1 MKKFILIIFLTLL
14 LFPVFSAPNKAQYV
28 SVSNAVVRAKTSQ
41 FSNSVGTLE
50 YGEAVTIEKVEN
62 GWSNITSSDGK
73 ITGWLPNSSLTAKKL
88 LVEVSSKNKTT
99 ANAKEL
105 ALAGKGFDKNFED
118 TFAEENDVS
127 FDQVDKVE
135 SFAATEKDTVVFI
148 KEGHLSAGDQQ

>member
-1 MKKFILIIFLTLL
+1 MKKVILIIFLTLL
-14 LFPVFSAPNKAQYV
+14 LFPVFGAPNKPQYV
-28 SVSNAVVRAKTSQ
+28 SVSNAVVRAKASQ

-88 LVEVSSKNKTT
+88 LVEVSSKKTT

-127 FDQVDKVE
+127 FEQVDEVE

-148 KEGHLSAGDQQ
+148 KEGHLSAGDQR